1 MYSNKKMAERK
12 QANPTVEAQNSPRI
26 HMNNAWTE
34 TNKGNIKINSSKIFL
49 EITLTEP
56 QKENINYES
65 LIRKL
70 RADSSKDIAI
80 LEQKLSLKQ
89 TELDELKDKYK
100 ESQKLYSKFIINKQK
115 FMIYPITI

>member
-1 MYSNKKMAERK
+1 M
-12 QANPTVEAQNSPRI
+12 
-26 HMNNAWTE
+26 
-34 TNKGNIKINSSKIFL
+34 
-49 EITLTEP
+49 TEP